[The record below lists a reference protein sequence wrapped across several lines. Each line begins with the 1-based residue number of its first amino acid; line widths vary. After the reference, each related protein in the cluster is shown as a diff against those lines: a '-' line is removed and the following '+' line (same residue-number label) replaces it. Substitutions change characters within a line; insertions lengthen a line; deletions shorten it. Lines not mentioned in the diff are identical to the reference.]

1 MFLKYISYKTSMH
14 HNMVF
19 KIALRGQYLEMDFV
33 IQSWVFRGT

>member
-1 MFLKYISYKTSMH
+1 MFWKYISYKTSM

-33 IQSWVFRGT
+33 IEWWIFRGT